1 MKNILILIVFLF
13 SPSATAAEAVFET
26 VKGTF
31 VLNIDEEKA
40 PVTAQNF
47 IQYVQDGFF
56 DDLIFHRVIPGF
68 VIQGGGFTSDM
79 QPRQTRP
86 PIVNEAATSGLKNI
100 KYSISMA
107 RTNDPNSATS
117 QFFININNNGV
128 LDYDKNPPGYAV
140 FGQITKGQEVIDAI
154 AAVPTGNHGP
164 YQDVPLKPVVINKA
178 SLRP

>member
-1 MKNILILIVFLF
+1 MKNILILVMPFLF
-13 SPSATAAEAVFET
+13 CPSATAAEVVFKT

-56 DDLIFHRVIPGF
+56 DGLIFHRVIPGF

-86 PIVNEAATSGLKNI
+86 PIVNEAAASGLKTSNTVFPWRAPTTLI
-100 KYSISMA
+100 RQPASFSSMSTITAPWTMTKTRLATPYSA
-107 RTNDPNSATS
+107 
-117 QFFININNNGV
+117 
-128 LDYDKNPPGYAV
+128 K
-140 FGQITKGQEVIDAI
+140 
-154 AAVPTGNHGP
+154 
-164 YQDVPLKPVVINKA
+164 
-178 SLRP
+178 

>member
-1 MKNILILIVFLF
+1 MPFLF
-13 SPSATAAEAVFET
+13 CPSATAAEVVFKT

-56 DDLIFHRVIPGF
+56 DGLDFSPRHSRFRHSGRR
-68 VIQGGGFTSDM
+68 FTSDM

-86 PIVNEAATSGLKNI
+86 PIVNEAAASGLKNI

-117 QFFININNNGV
+117 QFFINVNNNGA

-140 FGQITKGQEVIDAI
+140 FGQITEGQSVIDTI
-154 AAVPTGNHGP
+154 VAVPTGNRGP
-164 YQDVPLKPVVINKA
+164 YQDVPLEPVVINEA

>member
-1 MKNILILIVFLF
+1 MVFK
-13 SPSATAAEAVFET
+13 T

-56 DDLIFHRVIPGF
+56 DGLNFSTASFPVSS
-68 VIQGGGFTSDM
+68 VQGGGFTSDM

-86 PIVNEAATSGLKNI
+86 PIVNEAAASGLKNI

-117 QFFININNNGV
+117 QFFINVNNNGA
-128 LDYDKNPPGYAV
+128 LDYDKNPPG
-140 FGQITKGQEVIDAI
+140 
-154 AAVPTGNHGP
+154 
-164 YQDVPLKPVVINKA
+164 
-178 SLRP
+178 